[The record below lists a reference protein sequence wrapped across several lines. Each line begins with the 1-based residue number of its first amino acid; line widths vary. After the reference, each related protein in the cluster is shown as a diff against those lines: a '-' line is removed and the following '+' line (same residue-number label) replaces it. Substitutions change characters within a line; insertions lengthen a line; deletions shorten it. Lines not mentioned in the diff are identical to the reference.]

1 MKKERLI
8 KLFFAAALIV
18 ACSSCVTKK
27 KKKCNTCPT
36 WGGVQT
42 EL

>member
-8 KLFFAAALIV
+8 KLFFAAVLIV